1 MSVVALDQRP
11 PEQAAPGRRAEWMA
25 PRSVLQVDSR
35 LTRPSRIARFLKI
48 TLPVVTLGL
57 IALLALWPHLGGL
70 SDIGLP
76 FPDTVLEGN
85 RLRMT
90 NPRFQGLDKQGR
102 PYVLTADSAT
112 QTRDIPREVTLEK
125 PVAEIRN
132 SIGGWYLG
140 KAKSGLYREGDKR
153 LDLQGDIEI
162 YSSDGYE
169 LRGEQA
175 SFDMTT
181 GTVLSDAPVA
191 GQGPIGAIKGNA
203 LAVGRNEKM
212 VYLYGGV
219 TATLY
224 PRREGG

>member
-1 MSVVALDQRP
+1 MSVATFDKRP
-11 PEQAAPGRRAEWMA
+11 VDPAAGNRRAEWLS

-35 LTRPSRIARFLKI
+35 LTRPSRVARFLKI
-48 TLPVVTLGL
+48 TLPVLTLGL
-57 IALLALWPHLGGL
+57 IALLALWPQFGGIPGVDL
-70 SDIGLP
+70 S

-90 NPRFQGLDKQGR
+90 NPRFQGLDKQNR
-102 PYVLTADSAT
+102 PYVLTADTAT
-112 QTRDIPREVTLEK
+112 QTRDVPREVTLEK
-125 PVAEIRN
+125 PVAEIRDGG
-132 SIGGWYLG
+132 GGWYIG
-140 KAKSGLYREGDKR
+140 KAKTGLYREAERR
-153 LDLQGDIEI
+153 LDLKGDIEI
-162 YSSDGYE
+162 FSSNGYE

-175 SFDMTT
+175 HFDMAT
-181 GTVLSDAPVA
+181 GTVLSDSPVA
-191 GQGPIGAIKGNA
+191 GQGPIGSVKGNA